1 MKNFL
6 ILALIP
12 IFLLSCRPDK
22 KLAELSVS
30 SYNMYLFYDGY
41 ENGYE
46 YEPFSE
52 KNGYTEDVYKA
63 RVKKTSQ
70 YIMKHMGSS
79 SVILFQEI
87 ENSGVLKD
95 ILDSGLKRS
104 GFRYYG
110 AFTDEGN
117 LSIGYISKYP
127 PLSSNVHK
135 AGKSRPILE
144 LVFSIEGEE
153 LSIFTLHAASRLN
166 EGGES
171 ERFEL
176 FSLLSELLELNS
188 GRLRIAIGDFNV
200 EINDGESSIASD
212 DCSLAL
218 SAAIVATKDTR
229 ISEGIYHSPMLVP
242 GEMNENGTYF
252 YQGKWSYLDNVLL
265 SHEAFDMK
273 GWEYHKCEVIA
284 PFESKDSHGYPK
296 RFDIKSSNGFSDH
309 FAINLILRYN

>member
-22 KLAELSVS
+22 KLSEISIS

-46 YEPFSE
+46 YEPFRE
-52 KNGYTEDVYKA
+52 KSGYTEDVYRT
-63 RVKKTSQ
+63 RVEKTSQ

-95 ILDSGLKRS
+95 ILDAGLKRS

-110 AFTDEGN
+110 AFTDEGH
-117 LSIGYISKYP
+117 LCIGYISKYP

-135 AGKSRPILE
+135 TGKSRPILE
-144 LVFSIEGEE
+144 LIFSIDGEE
-153 LSIFTLHAASRLN
+153 ISIFTLHAASRLN
-166 EGGES
+166 EDGEA
-171 ERFEL
+171 ERFDL
-176 FSLLSELLELNS
+176 FSLLAELLEINS
-188 GRLRIAIGDFNV
+188 GKLRIAIGDFNV
-200 EINDGESSIASD
+200 DIREGESSIASD
-212 DCSLAL
+212 DNKLAL
-218 SAAIVATKDTR
+218 SSAIVATKDTR
-229 ISEGIYHSPMLVP
+229 IGEGIYNSPMLIP
-242 GEMNENGTYF
+242 GEIEADGTYF
-252 YQGKWSYLDNVLL
+252 YQGTWSFLDNVLL
-265 SHEAFDMK
+265 SCEAFDRS
-273 GWEYHKCEVIA
+273 GWDYHKCEVIA

-296 RFDIKSSNGFSDH
+296 RFEVRNGSGFSDH
-309 FAINLILRYN
+309 FAINLRLRYN